1 MCDMLVGNVW
11 ETKGNVLGGRLE
23 IPTNKKHIVNMF
35 NKIV

>member
-23 IPTNKKHIVNMF
+23 IPTNKKTHCQHV
-35 NKIV
+35 